1 MGGAVLEFRHQ
12 GGEAAETIG
21 RLASLAENYG
31 CKEPALGLGSPAMTE
46 SLPTQSEGRGTFAE
60 HYPVIRRYVLGL
72 VRDPAEADD
81 LTQEAFL
88 RAHRS
93 RESLRDPDAALTWL
107 YGIATNV
114 SVDRLRQRARRAPRH
129 SDADP
134 EAVSPPD
141 PEASAALL
149 AEQEEM
155 SSCVQGYVGELS
167 DSYRAVLFLHDV
179 NGLSA
184 REIGEL
190 LGDTTGNVKIR
201 LHRAR
206 KKLRVALEDGCE
218 FSTDERG
225 TLICEP
231 ASD

>member
-1 MGGAVLEFRHQ
+1 MTKPLSIE
-12 GGEAAETIG
+12 GERDT
-21 RLASLAENYG
+21 LAD
-31 CKEPALGLGSPAMTE
+31 
-46 SLPTQSEGRGTFAE
+46 
-60 HYPVIRRYVLGL
+60 HYPAIRRYVLSL
-72 VRDPAEADD
+72 VHDPAEADD
-81 LTQEAFL
+81 VTQEAFL
-88 RAHRS
+88 RAHRN
-93 RESLRDPDAALTWL
+93 RESLRDPAAALSWL
-107 YGIATNV
+107 YSIATNV
-114 SVDRLRQRARRAPRH
+114 SVDRLRQQARRAPRH

-141 PEASAALL
+141 PEPSVALR

-155 SSCVQGYVGELS
+155 SRCVQGFVGELG

-206 KKLRVALEDGCE
+206 KKLRAALESGCE
-218 FSTDERG
+218 FSTDDHG
-225 TLICEP
+225 TLVCEP
-231 ASD
+231 TSK

>member
-1 MGGAVLEFRHQ
+1 MAKPLSMRRERQ
-12 GGEAAETIG
+12 DT
-21 RLASLAENYG
+21 LAEHH
-31 CKEPALGLGSPAMTE
+31 PA
-46 SLPTQSEGRGTFAE
+46 
-60 HYPVIRRYVLGL
+60 IRRYVLSL

-81 LTQEAFL
+81 LTQETFL

-93 RESLRDPDAALTWL
+93 RESLRDPNAAVPWL

-114 SVDRLRQRARRAPRH
+114 AVDHLRQRARRAPLQ

-134 EAVSPPD
+134 EGVSPPD
-141 PEASAALL
+141 PEPSAVLS
-149 AEQEEM
+149 AEREEM
-155 SSCVQGYVGELS
+155 SHCVQAFVGKLP

-184 REIGEL
+184 REIAEL

-206 KKLRVALEDGCE
+206 RKLRAALEKGCE

-225 TLICEP
+225 TLVCEP
-231 ASD
+231 SSD

>member
-1 MGGAVLEFRHQ
+1 MAKPLSMR
-12 GGEAAETIG
+12 GERQDT
-21 RLASLAENYG
+21 LAEHH
-31 CKEPALGLGSPAMTE
+31 PA
-46 SLPTQSEGRGTFAE
+46 
-60 HYPVIRRYVLGL
+60 IRRYILSL

-81 LTQEAFL
+81 LTQETFL

-93 RESLRDPDAALTWL
+93 RESLRDPDAALPWL

-114 SVDRLRQRARRAPRH
+114 SVDRLRQRARRAPLQ

-141 PEASAALL
+141 PEPSAVLN
-149 AEQEEM
+149 AEREEM
-155 SSCVQGYVGELS
+155 SNCVQGFVGELS

-190 LGDTTGNVKIR
+190 LDDTTGNVKIR

-206 KKLRVALEDGCE
+206 KKLRAVLESGCE

-225 TLICEP
+225 TLVCEP
-231 ASD
+231 TSE